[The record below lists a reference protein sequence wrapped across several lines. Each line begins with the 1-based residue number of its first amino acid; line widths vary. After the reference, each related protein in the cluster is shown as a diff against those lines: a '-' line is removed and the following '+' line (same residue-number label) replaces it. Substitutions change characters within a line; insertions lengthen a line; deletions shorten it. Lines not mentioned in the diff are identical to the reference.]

1 MPDILLS
8 EVEFNNDFKY
18 DLKIGQLGEKHLA
31 NILENKK
38 IEVKTDFQ
46 AMKTGNIFVEYSSR
60 GFKSGIATTQADYYC
75 FIISNEVMILIE
87 TEHLK
92 TICRRYINTGRD
104 IVGGDMNTSKGL
116 LIPLQDLCSA

>member
-38 IEVKTDFQ
+38 IEVKTAFQ

-104 IVGGDMNTSKGL
+104 VVGGDMNTSKGL

>member
-75 FIISNEVMILIE
+75 FIISRANRP
-87 TEHLK
+87 H
-92 TICRRYINTGRD
+92 NF
-104 IVGGDMNTSKGL
+104 
-116 LIPLQDLCSA
+116 